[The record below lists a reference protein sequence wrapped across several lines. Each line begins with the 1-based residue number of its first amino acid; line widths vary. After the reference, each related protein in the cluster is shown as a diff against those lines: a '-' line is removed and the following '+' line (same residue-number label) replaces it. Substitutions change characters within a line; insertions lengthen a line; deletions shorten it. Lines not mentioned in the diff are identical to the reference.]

1 LGYVFS
7 GWDRVF
13 VGVIEDITVV
23 AQYVPGGSSGGSS
36 PSSPS
41 PSVPTPSPSPV
52 SPSPS
57 VGPEPSVV
65 VPEPLPVWALMNL
78 VLSVAGVILAAIVMV
93 YVLLRKKKTQKQTS
107 ERKDAPYVVAYNREK
122 SEDKKQKQH
131 MNIWLV
137 TTLVMAIAG
146 VVVFL
151 LTEDMSRTLAMVDNW
166 TIVHVAIFIVEIIAI
181 VFTFKRKDAKGG
193 DQEKHIS
200 SDSTTTNLSRAIL
213 LEMFNPLIISD
224 RGRNSAIKGSV

>member
-23 AQYVPGGSSGGSS
+23 AQYVPGGQSGGSS
-36 PSSPS
+36 GGASPISPS

-52 SPSPS
+52 SPSPT

-93 YVLLRKKKTQKQTS
+93 YVLLRGKMKS
-107 ERKDAPYVVAYNREK
+107 ERGGGGEGVVGQYVAEAGDEAVEGGVQKKHMIMRLVVA
-122 SEDKKQKQH
+122 
-131 MNIWLV
+131 
-137 TTLVMAIAG
+137 LVMG
-146 VVVFL
+146 VVGLVVFL
-151 LTEDMSRTLAMVDNW
+151 LTEDMSRVMGMVDNW
-166 TIVHVAIFIVEIIAI
+166 TIVHVVIFVMVIIA
-181 VFTFKRKDAKGG
+181 VMFVFKRR
-193 DQEKHIS
+193 KH
-200 SDSTTTNLSRAIL
+200 R
-213 LEMFNPLIISD
+213 
-224 RGRNSAIKGSV
+224 